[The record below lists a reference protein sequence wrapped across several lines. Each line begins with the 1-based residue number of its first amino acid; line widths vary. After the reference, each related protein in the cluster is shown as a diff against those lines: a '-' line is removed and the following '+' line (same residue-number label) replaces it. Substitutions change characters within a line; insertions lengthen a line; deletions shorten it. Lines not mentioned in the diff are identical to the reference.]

1 MSCINTS
8 QIIDRSTKEPL
19 KDILARV
26 NHVFIGTKD
35 NFLSVPLEQ
44 RRRGLVVSFLDDTG
58 VATYIYD
65 ASDVSDVSFNT
76 FTNWRPFSSMVHTID
91 VAKDL
96 RQSVK
101 DLEVYI
107 QTLRSQPESAVNEER
122 IDAIEDAIR
131 TLKAKVLVLET
142 RPAPVGEA
150 KKPDLQS
157 IYNRLA
163 LLEADKDDNSIYDDT
178 ELRERVSELEQ
189 RREVQDLILNGN
201 TLEVVGT
208 KPKFNKTIL
217 LPSGNATVD
226 LTELEARMDNV
237 EARIDHDTT
246 YTAGKGITIDG
257 GKISVSY
264 DITKKFQPI
273 YQWMDHISKTLEAL
287 IASPDP
293 APEPDQPIPQ
303 PPVDEKLARKGEKV
317 YVTLTEG
324 TAANADEESS
334 KTFESDLRG
343 TIGGI
348 SYNRVPI
355 TTRGAKKVKISIP
368 SRWSLVEAGLGYME
382 SASLYTLSNEGD
394 RNVYTWTGKD
404 IFLDDTD
411 NIYFVNLK

>member
-44 RRRGLVVSFLDDTG
+44 RRRGLVVSFLDDSG

-178 ELRERVSELEQ
+178 EIRERVSELEQ
-189 RREVQDLILNGN
+189 RRGVQDLILNGN

-217 LPSGNATVD
+217 LPSNGPSVD

-237 EARIDHDTT
+237 ESRIDRDTT

-287 IASPDP
+287 TASPEP
-293 APEPDQPIPQ
+293 APEPSPEHVPNK
-303 PPVDEKLARKGEKV
+303 PVDEKIARKGEKV
-317 YVTLTEG
+317 YVTLT
-324 TAANADEESS
+324 DDDSS

-355 TTRGAKKVKISIP
+355 AIGGAKKVKISIP
-368 SRWSLVEAGLGYME
+368 SRWNLVEAGLGYME

>member
-44 RRRGLVVSFLDDTG
+44 RRRGLVVSFLDGSG

-178 ELRERVSELEQ
+178 EIRERVSELEQ
-189 RREVQDLILNGN
+189 RRGVQDLILNGN

-217 LPSGNATVD
+217 LPSNGPSVD

-237 EARIDHDTT
+237 ESRIDRDTT

-287 IASPDP
+287 IASPEP
-293 APEPDQPIPQ
+293 SPEPSQPIPQ

-317 YVTLTEG
+317 YVTLM
-324 TAANADEESS
+324 DEESS

>member
-44 RRRGLVVSFLDDTG
+44 RRRGLVVSFLDSTG

-178 ELRERVSELEQ
+178 EIRERVSELEQ
-189 RREVQDLILNGN
+189 RRGVQDLILNGN

-217 LPSGNATVD
+217 LPTGGTTVD
-226 LTELEARMDNV
+226 LTEI
-237 EARIDHDTT
+237 EARIDNIESRIDRDTT

-264 DITKKFQPI
+264 DINKKFQPI

-287 IASPDP
+287 TASPEP
-293 APEPDQPIPQ
+293 SPEPDQPMPK

-317 YVTLTEG
+317 YVTLTDG
-324 TAANADEESS
+324 ESS

-348 SYNRVPI
+348 SYSRVPI
-355 TTRGAKKVKISIP
+355 AIGGAKKVKISIP

-382 SASLYTLSNEGD
+382 PASLYTLSNEGD

>member
-35 NFLSVPLEQ
+35 FLSVPLEQ
-44 RRRGLVVSFLDDTG
+44 RRRGLVVSFLDEKG
-58 VATYIYD
+58 IATYIYD

-142 RPAPVGEA
+142 RPTPVGEA

-287 IASPDP
+287 TASPDP

-382 SASLYTLSNEGD
+382 SASLYALSNEGD

>member
-44 RRRGLVVSFLDDTG
+44 RRRGLVVSFLDGTG

-189 RREVQDLILNGN
+189 RRGVQDLIINGN

-217 LPSGNATVD
+217 LPTSESSVD

-237 EARIDHDTT
+237 ESRIDRDTT

-287 IASPDP
+287 IASPEP
-293 APEPDQPIPQ
+293 APEPSQPMPQ

-317 YVTLTEG
+317 YVTLT
-324 TAANADEESS
+324 DEESS
-334 KTFESDLRG
+334 KTFGSDLRG

-355 TTRGAKKVKISIP
+355 AIGGAKKVKISIP

>member
-44 RRRGLVVSFLDDTG
+44 RRRGLVVSFLDDSG

-178 ELRERVSELEQ
+178 EIRERVSELEQ
-189 RREVQDLILNGN
+189 RRGVQDLILNGN

-217 LPSGNATVD
+217 LPTGESPVD

-237 EARIDHDTT
+237 ESRIDRDTT

-287 IASPDP
+287 TASPDP
-293 APEPDQPIPQ
+293 APEPNQPMPQ

-317 YVTLTEG
+317 YVTLT
-324 TAANADEESS
+324 DDDSS

-355 TTRGAKKVKISIP
+355 AIGGAKKVKISIP

>member
-217 LPSGNATVD
+217 LPSNGPSVD

-287 IASPDP
+287 TASPEP
-293 APEPDQPIPQ
+293 APETSQPIPQ
-303 PPVDEKLARKGEKV
+303 PPVDEKIARKGEKV
-317 YVTLTEG
+317 YVTLT
-324 TAANADEESS
+324 DDDSS

-355 TTRGAKKVKISIP
+355 AIGGAKKVKISIP

>member
-178 ELRERVSELEQ
+178 EIRERVSELEQ
-189 RREVQDLILNGN
+189 RRGVQDLILNGN

-217 LPSGNATVD
+217 LPTGGTTVD
-226 LTELEARMDNV
+226 LTEI
-237 EARIDHDTT
+237 EARIDNVESRIDRDTT

-264 DITKKFQPI
+264 DINKKFQPI

-287 IASPDP
+287 TASPEP
-293 APEPDQPIPQ
+293 SPEPDQPMPK
-303 PPVDEKLARKGEKV
+303 PPVDKKLARKGEKV
-317 YVTLTEG
+317 YVTLTDG
-324 TAANADEESS
+324 ESS
-334 KTFESDLRG
+334 KTFESDLHG

-355 TTRGAKKVKISIP
+355 AIGGAKKVKISIP

-382 SASLYTLSNEGD
+382 PASLYTLSNEGD

>member
-44 RRRGLVVSFLDDTG
+44 RRRGLVVSFLDGSG

-189 RREVQDLILNGN
+189 RRGVQDLILNGN

-217 LPSGNATVD
+217 LPTGNATVD

-237 EARIDHDTT
+237 ESRIDRDTT

-287 IASPDP
+287 TASPEP
-293 APEPDQPIPQ
+293 SPEPSQPIPQ

-317 YVTLTEG
+317 YVTLT
-324 TAANADEESS
+324 DDDSS

-355 TTRGAKKVKISIP
+355 AIGGAKKVKISIP

>member
-44 RRRGLVVSFLDDTG
+44 RRRGLVVSFLDGSG

-107 QTLRSQPESAVNEER
+107 QTLRTQPESAVNEER

-163 LLEADKDDNSIYDDT
+163 LLEADKDDHSIYDDT

-189 RREVQDLILNGN
+189 RRGVQDLILNGN

-217 LPSGNATVD
+217 LPSGESPVD

-237 EARIDHDTT
+237 ESRIDRDTT

-287 IASPDP
+287 TASPDP
-293 APEPDQPIPQ
+293 APEPNQPIPQ

-317 YVTLTEG
+317 YVTLT
-324 TAANADEESS
+324 DEESS

>member
-178 ELRERVSELEQ
+178 EIRERVSELEQ
-189 RREVQDLILNGN
+189 RRGVQDLILNGN

-217 LPSGNATVD
+217 LPTSESSVD

-237 EARIDHDTT
+237 ESRIDRDTT
-246 YTAGKGITIDG
+246 YTAGKDITIDG

-287 IASPDP
+287 TASPDP
-293 APEPDQPIPQ
+293 APEPSQPIPQ

-317 YVTLTEG
+317 YVTLT
-324 TAANADEESS
+324 DDDSS

-355 TTRGAKKVKISIP
+355 AIGGAKKVKISIP

-382 SASLYTLSNEGD
+382 AASLYTLGNEGD

>member
-44 RRRGLVVSFLDDTG
+44 RRRGLVVSFLDESG

-178 ELRERVSELEQ
+178 EIRERVSELEQ
-189 RREVQDLILNGN
+189 RRGVQDLILNGN

-217 LPSGNATVD
+217 LPSGGTTVD

-237 EARIDHDTT
+237 ESRIDRDTT

-287 IASPDP
+287 TASPDP
-293 APEPDQPIPQ
+293 APEPNQPIPQ

-317 YVTLTEG
+317 YVTLT
-324 TAANADEESS
+324 DEESS

-355 TTRGAKKVKISIP
+355 AIGGAKKVKISIP

>member
-26 NHVFIGTKD
+26 NHIFINTGD
-35 NFLSVPLEQ
+35 FLSVPLEQ
-44 RRRGLVVSFLDDTG
+44 RRRGLVVSFLDEKG
-58 VATYIYD
+58 IATYIYD

-178 ELRERVSELEQ
+178 EIRERISELEQ
-189 RREVQDLILNGN
+189 RRGVQDLILQGN

-217 LPSGNATVD
+217 LPGGGPSVD
-226 LTELEARMDNV
+226 LTEIEARIDNV
-237 EARIDHDTT
+237 ESRIDHDTT

-257 GKISVSY
+257 NRISVSY
-264 DITKKFQPI
+264 DINKKIQPI
-273 YQWMDHISKTLEAL
+273 YQWMDHISKTLETVFNSQKV
-287 IASPDP
+287 IPGP
-293 APEPDQPIPQ
+293 GQPIPDT
-303 PPVDEKLARKGEKV
+303 PANNEKLAHSGEKLV
-317 YVTLTEG
+317 VVLTG
-324 TAANADEESS
+324 PDGVSN
-334 KTFESDLRG
+334 TFESDIRG
-343 TIGGI
+343 TIGNV
-348 SYNRVPI
+348 SHNRVDI
-355 TTRGAKKVKISIP
+355 KVTGLMKVRIEMP
-368 SRWSLVEAGLGYME
+368 LRWTLVDAGLGYME
-382 SASLYTLSNEGD
+382 PASLYTFTQKGEKNI
-394 RNVYTWTGKD
+394 YTWSGKD
-404 IFLDDTD
+404 IFLNEDD
-411 NIYFVNLK
+411 NVYFVNLK

>member
-44 RRRGLVVSFLDDTG
+44 RRRGLVVSFLDDSG

-178 ELRERVSELEQ
+178 EIRERVSELEQ
-189 RREVQDLILNGN
+189 RRGVQDLILNGN

-217 LPSGNATVD
+217 LPTGGTTVD
-226 LTELEARMDNV
+226 LTEI
-237 EARIDHDTT
+237 EARIDNVESRIDRDTT

-264 DITKKFQPI
+264 DINKKFQPI

-287 IASPDP
+287 TASPEP
-293 APEPDQPIPQ
+293 SPEPDQPMPK

-317 YVTLTEG
+317 RVIITGEDGVT
-324 TAANADEESS
+324 

-343 TIGGI
+343 TIGNV
-348 SYNRVPI
+348 SHNRVDI
-355 TTRGAKKVKISIP
+355 KTTGLVKIRIEVP
-368 SRWSLVEAGLGYME
+368 LRWTLVDAGLGYME
-382 SASLYTLSNEGD
+382 PASLYTFTQKGEKNI
-394 RNVYTWTGKD
+394 YTWSGKD
-404 IFLDDTD
+404 IFLDEDD
-411 NIYFVNLK
+411 DVYFVNLK

>member
-44 RRRGLVVSFLDDTG
+44 RRRGLVVSFLDDSG

-178 ELRERVSELEQ
+178 EIRERVSELEQ
-189 RREVQDLILNGN
+189 RRGVQDLILNGN

-217 LPSGNATVD
+217 LPTGGTTVD

-237 EARIDHDTT
+237 ESRIDRDTT

-287 IASPDP
+287 TASPDP
-293 APEPDQPIPQ
+293 TPEPSQPIPQ
-303 PPVDEKLARKGEKV
+303 TPVDEKLARKGEKV
-317 YVTLTEG
+317 YVTLT
-324 TAANADEESS
+324 DDDSS

>member
-44 RRRGLVVSFLDDTG
+44 RRRGLVVSFLDGSG

-150 KKPDLQS
+150 KKPDLQY

-189 RREVQDLILNGN
+189 RRGVQDLILNGN

-217 LPSGNATVD
+217 LPTGSTEVD

-237 EARIDHDTT
+237 ESRIDRDTT

-287 IASPDP
+287 IASPDGT
-293 APEPDQPIPQ
+293 APGGDQPMPQ

-317 YVTLTEG
+317 YVTLT
-324 TAANADEESS
+324 DEESS
-334 KTFESDLRG
+334 KTFGSDLRG

-355 TTRGAKKVKISIP
+355 AIGGAKKVKISIP

-394 RNVYTWTGKD
+394 RNVYTWAGKD

>member
-44 RRRGLVVSFLDDTG
+44 RRRGLVVSFLDGTG

-107 QTLRSQPESAVNEER
+107 QTLRSQPESVVNEER

-178 ELRERVSELEQ
+178 EIRERVSELEQ
-189 RREVQDLILNGN
+189 RRVVQDLILNGN

-217 LPSGNATVD
+217 LPTGGTTVD
-226 LTELEARMDNV
+226 LTEI
-237 EARIDHDTT
+237 EARIDNVESRIDRDTT

-264 DITKKFQPI
+264 DINKKFQPI

-287 IASPDP
+287 TASPEP
-293 APEPDQPIPQ
+293 SPEPDQPMPK

-317 YVTLTEG
+317 YVTLTDG
-324 TAANADEESS
+324 ESS

-355 TTRGAKKVKISIP
+355 AIDGAKKVKISIP

-382 SASLYTLSNEGD
+382 PASLYTLSNEGD

>member
-178 ELRERVSELEQ
+178 ELRERVSELEL
-189 RREVQDLILNGN
+189 RRGVQDLILNGN

-237 EARIDHDTT
+237 ESRIDRDTT

-287 IASPDP
+287 TASPEP
-293 APEPDQPIPQ
+293 APEPSQPIPQ

-317 YVTLTEG
+317 YVTLT
-324 TAANADEESS
+324 DEESS

-355 TTRGAKKVKISIP
+355 AIGGAKKVKISIP

>member
-44 RRRGLVVSFLDDTG
+44 RRRGLVVSFLDGSG

-178 ELRERVSELEQ
+178 EIRERVSELEQ
-189 RREVQDLILNGN
+189 RRGVQDLILNGN

-217 LPSGNATVD
+217 LPTGGTAVD

-237 EARIDHDTT
+237 ESRIDRDTT

-287 IASPDP
+287 TASPEP
-293 APEPDQPIPQ
+293 APEPDQPLPNK
-303 PPVDEKLARKGEKV
+303 PVTEEKLARKGEKV
-317 YVTLTEG
+317 KVIITGEDG
-324 TAANADEESS
+324 VS

-348 SYNRVPI
+348 SHNRVDI
-355 TTRGAKKVKISIP
+355 KAVGLVKIRIEVP
-368 SRWSLVEAGLGYME
+368 IRWALVDAGLGYME
-382 SASLYTLSNEGD
+382 PADLYTFTQKGEK
-394 RNVYTWTGKD
+394 NVYTWSGKD
-404 IFLDDTD
+404 IFLDEDD
-411 NIYFVNLK
+411 DVYFVNLK

>member
-44 RRRGLVVSFLDDTG
+44 RRRGLVVSFLDGSG

-189 RREVQDLILNGN
+189 RRGVQDLILNGN

-217 LPSGNATVD
+217 LPSGDATVD

-237 EARIDHDTT
+237 ESRIDRDTT

-287 IASPDP
+287 TASPEP
-293 APEPDQPIPQ
+293 APEPSQPIPQ
-303 PPVDEKLARKGEKV
+303 PPVDEKIARKGEKV
-317 YVTLTEG
+317 YVTLT
-324 TAANADEESS
+324 DDDSS

-355 TTRGAKKVKISIP
+355 AIGGAKKVKISIP

>member
-44 RRRGLVVSFLDDTG
+44 RRRGLVVSFLDDSG

-178 ELRERVSELEQ
+178 EIRERVSELEQ
-189 RREVQDLILNGN
+189 RRGVQDLILNGN

-217 LPSGNATVD
+217 LPSGGTTVD
-226 LTELEARMDNV
+226 LTELEARIDNV
-237 EARIDHDTT
+237 ESRIDRDTT

-257 GKISVSY
+257 NKISVSY

-287 IASPDP
+287 TASPEGADSPDP
-293 APEPDQPIPQ
+293 APEPNQPIPQ

-317 YVTLTEG
+317 YVTLM
-324 TAANADEESS
+324 DEESS

-355 TTRGAKKVKISIP
+355 AIGGAKKVKISIP

>member
-189 RREVQDLILNGN
+189 RRGVQDLILNGN

-217 LPSGNATVD
+217 LPTGSTEVD

-237 EARIDHDTT
+237 ESRIDRDTT

-287 IASPDP
+287 TASPEP
-293 APEPDQPIPQ
+293 APEPNQPIPQ

-317 YVTLTEG
+317 YVTLT
-324 TAANADEESS
+324 DDDSS

-355 TTRGAKKVKISIP
+355 TTSGAKKVKISIP

>member
-44 RRRGLVVSFLDDTG
+44 RRRGLVVSFLDDSG

-163 LLEADKDDNSIYDDT
+163 LLEG
-178 ELRERVSELEQ
+178 R
-189 RREVQDLILNGN
+189 
-201 TLEVVGT
+201 
-208 KPKFNKTIL
+208 
-217 LPSGNATVD
+217 
-226 LTELEARMDNV
+226 
-237 EARIDHDTT
+237 
-246 YTAGKGITIDG
+246 
-257 GKISVSY
+257 
-264 DITKKFQPI
+264 
-273 YQWMDHISKTLEAL
+273 
-287 IASPDP
+287 
-293 APEPDQPIPQ
+293 
-303 PPVDEKLARKGEKV
+303 
-317 YVTLTEG
+317 
-324 TAANADEESS
+324 
-334 KTFESDLRG
+334 
-343 TIGGI
+343 
-348 SYNRVPI
+348 
-355 TTRGAKKVKISIP
+355 
-368 SRWSLVEAGLGYME
+368 
-382 SASLYTLSNEGD
+382 
-394 RNVYTWTGKD
+394 
-404 IFLDDTD
+404 
-411 NIYFVNLK
+411 

>member
-189 RREVQDLILNGN
+189 RRGVQNLILNGN

-217 LPSGNATVD
+217 LPSNGPSVD

-237 EARIDHDTT
+237 ESRIDRDTT

-287 IASPDP
+287 IASPEP
-293 APEPDQPIPQ
+293 APEPSQPMPQ

-317 YVTLTEG
+317 YVTLT
-324 TAANADEESS
+324 DEESS

-355 TTRGAKKVKISIP
+355 AIGGSKKVKISIP

>member
-44 RRRGLVVSFLDDTG
+44 RRRGLVVSFLDGSG

-107 QTLRSQPESAVNEER
+107 QTLRTQPESAVNEER

-189 RREVQDLILNGN
+189 RRGVQDLILNGN

-217 LPSGNATVD
+217 LPSGESPVD

-237 EARIDHDTT
+237 ESRIDRDTT

-287 IASPDP
+287 TASPDP
-293 APEPDQPIPQ
+293 APEPNQPIPQ

-317 YVTLTEG
+317 YVTLT
-324 TAANADEESS
+324 DEESS

>member
-178 ELRERVSELEQ
+178 EIRERVSELEQ
-189 RREVQDLILNGN
+189 RRGVQDLILNGN

-217 LPSGNATVD
+217 LPTGGTTVD
-226 LTELEARMDNV
+226 LTEI
-237 EARIDHDTT
+237 EARIDNVESRIDRDTT

-264 DITKKFQPI
+264 DINKKFQPI
-273 YQWMDHISKTLEAL
+273 YQWMNHISKTLEAL
-287 IASPDP
+287 TASPEP
-293 APEPDQPIPQ
+293 SPEPDQPMPK

-317 YVTLTEG
+317 RVIITG
-324 TAANADEESS
+324 VDGVA

-343 TIGGI
+343 TIGNV
-348 SYNRVPI
+348 SHNRVDI
-355 TTRGAKKVKISIP
+355 KAVGLVKIRIEVP
-368 SRWSLVEAGLGYME
+368 LRWTLVDAGLGYME
-382 SASLYTLSNEGD
+382 PASLYTFTQKGEKNI
-394 RNVYTWTGKD
+394 YTWSGKD
-404 IFLDDTD
+404 IFLDEDD
-411 NIYFVNLK
+411 DVYFVNLK

>member
-44 RRRGLVVSFLDDTG
+44 RRRGLVVSFLDGSG

-178 ELRERVSELEQ
+178 EIRERVSELEQ
-189 RREVQDLILNGN
+189 RRGVQDLILNGN

-217 LPSGNATVD
+217 LPTGNATVD

-237 EARIDHDTT
+237 ESRIDRDTT

-287 IASPDP
+287 TASPEP
-293 APEPDQPIPQ
+293 SPEPSQPIPQ

-317 YVTLTEG
+317 YVTLM
-324 TAANADEESS
+324 DEESS

-368 SRWSLVEAGLGYME
+368 SRWNLVEAGLGYME

>member
-44 RRRGLVVSFLDDTG
+44 RRRGLVVSFLDDSG

-178 ELRERVSELEQ
+178 EIRERVSELEQ
-189 RREVQDLILNGN
+189 RRGVQDLILNGN

-217 LPSGNATVD
+217 LPSNGPSVD

-237 EARIDHDTT
+237 ESRIDRDTT

-257 GKISVSY
+257 GKISVGY

-287 IASPDP
+287 TASPDP
-293 APEPDQPIPQ
+293 TPEPSQPIPQ

-317 YVTLTEG
+317 YVTLM
-324 TAANADEESS
+324 DEESS

>member
-44 RRRGLVVSFLDDTG
+44 RRRGLVVSFLDGSG

-189 RREVQDLILNGN
+189 RRGVQDLILNGN

-217 LPSGNATVD
+217 LPTGSTEVD

-237 EARIDHDTT
+237 ESRIDRDTT

-287 IASPDP
+287 IASPEP
-293 APEPDQPIPQ
+293 APEPNQPMPQ

-317 YVTLTEG
+317 YVTLT
-324 TAANADEESS
+324 DEESS
-334 KTFESDLRG
+334 KTFGSDLRG

-355 TTRGAKKVKISIP
+355 AIGGAKKVKISIP

>member
-44 RRRGLVVSFLDDTG
+44 RRRGLVVSFLDDSG

-178 ELRERVSELEQ
+178 EIRERVSELEQ
-189 RREVQDLILNGN
+189 RRGVQDLILNGN

-217 LPSGNATVD
+217 LPSGGTTVD
-226 LTELEARMDNV
+226 LTELEARIDNV
-237 EARIDHDTT
+237 ESRIDRDTT

-264 DITKKFQPI
+264 DINKKFQPI

-287 IASPDP
+287 TASPDP
-293 APEPDQPIPQ
+293 APEPNQPIPQ

-317 YVTLTEG
+317 YVTLM
-324 TAANADEESS
+324 DEESS

-355 TTRGAKKVKISIP
+355 AIGGAKKVKISIP